1 MHPKLN
7 DHAKSDERTR
17 DIWYQPSG
25 ILHHLEDGRRIV
37 VIKARLVESHA
48 LVAQR
53 VIHVDQRFPIF
64 MAGRIQ
70 QSNSA
75 REVLGN
81 ISPRVTIV
89 AKLNELNRKRFI
101 EAFGLQHDLIILATG
116 LKTYR
121 PGKARCET
129 PGADVSPALPD
140 RYGSS
145 WHVAFVLF
153 VGPFCLD
160 RYSHRADLEM
170 WIVRGR
176 QLIRAQQGRV
186 DKIFVDP
193 NL

>member
-7 DHAKSDERTR
+7 DHAQSDERTR
-17 DIWYQPSG
+17 DIRYQPTR

-37 VIKARLVESHA
+37 VIKTRLIKSHA

-75 REVLGN
+75 REVLGY

-101 EAFGLQHDLIILATG
+101 EALGSQHDLIILSPG
-116 LKTYR
+116 LKSYR
-121 PGKARCET
+121 PGKAGCQT
-129 PGADVSPALPD
+129 PGANRFSAFRD
-140 RYGSS
+140 RYRSS
-145 WHVAFVLF
+145 WHVAFILY
-153 VGPFCLD
+153 VGPFL
-160 RYSHRADLEM
+160 L
-170 WIVRGR
+170 
-176 QLIRAQQGRV
+176 
-186 DKIFVDP
+186 
-193 NL
+193 

>member
-1 MHPKLN
+1 MHAKLN
-7 DHAKSDERTR
+7 ENVTSGERPR
-17 DIWYQPSG
+17 VIWYQPAG

-37 VIKARLVESHA
+37 VIEARLVEMQT

-53 VIHVDQRFPIF
+53 VIDGDQRVPIF

-121 PGKARCET
+121 TGKAGCEI
-129 PGADVSPALPD
+129 PGADVSSVSPD
-140 RYGSS
+140 RHGGSR
-145 WHVAFVLF
+145 HVA
-153 VGPFCLD
+153 
-160 RYSHRADLEM
+160 
-170 WIVRGR
+170 
-176 QLIRAQQGRV
+176 
-186 DKIFVDP
+186 
-193 NL
+193 